1 MALVSPVSLKRT
13 ALVLKSAL
21 CSSCRMPDQAIVGFI
36 SGSFSSP
43 YWQLSAACRGVVH
56 HCGSE
61 GCWDAGPQG
70 SSDPKTIRDSARG
83 SSGRAEDV
91 LSNSSF

>member
-1 MALVSPVSLKRT
+1 MAFVSPVSLERT
-13 ALVLKSAL
+13 VLVLKSAL
-21 CSSCRMPDQAIVGFI
+21 CSSCRMPDQAVVGFI
-36 SGSFSSP
+36 SGIFSSL
-43 YWQLSAACRGVVH
+43 YQQLSAACRGVVH

-70 SSDPKTIRDSARG
+70 SPVPKTIRDSARG